1 MPLSTAA
8 PCERSPCDA
17 APREVLVWGGLVRV
31 FHWSVVAGC
40 LLNLAVFTDGKAPHR
55 WIGYGVAI
63 VLAVRIAWGFVGTQH
78 ARFSDFVP
86 RSAALLAYL
95 KALARGREPRF
106 IGHNPAAA
114 VMMLALMALLAAV
127 SLTGWMLTLDAWW
140 GDEALEDLHEA
151 LANSIPFLAGLHV
164 AAALFESWRHGEN
177 FILSMITGRKRI

>member
-1 MPLSTAA
+1 MSRSSA
-8 PCERSPCDA
+8 PQEGNGCQAP
-17 APREVLVWGGLVRV
+17 PREVLVWGGLVRV

-40 LLNLAVFTDGKAPHR
+40 LLNLAVFTDGKIAHR

-63 VLAVRIAWGFVGTQH
+63 VLAARIVWGFVGTQY

-86 RSAALLAYL
+86 RPATLLTYL

-140 GDEALEDLHEA
+140 GNEALEDLHEA
-151 LANSIPFLAGLHV
+151 LANSILYFAGLHV
-164 AAALFESWRHGEN
+164 AAALFESWKHREN
-177 FILSMITGRKRI
+177 LIWSMITGRKRV